1 MAGSEVDELFEV
13 RNNFYLTNYAVAIQ
27 EANTLSDQFLTS
39 EVNKIERD
47 TFLYRSYISQRNY
60 KIVLDEIDP
69 HKAPL
74 ALQAVRTIALYLSN
88 SIENREIVLDS
99 LKTWMGESSSASN
112 PTLLLIYGTV
122 LSLEGNI
129 EEAMRAVHSS
139 HSLEGIALLVQLY
152 IKINRVD
159 LAEKSLKDMQKL
171 DDDATLTQ
179 LATAW
184 VCIAQGGNKFIEA
197 FNIYQDLI
205 EKYST
210 TSALLNGTAVCNLHM
225 KKYAEAEKALNEA
238 LEKQPNDPD
247 TLVNL
252 IVVCHHLRKSPQV
265 FERYLKILR
274 SVAPQHGYVTEL
286 DRFNTK
292 FDEITKRWELQAQ
305 Q

>member
-1 MAGSEVDELFEV
+1 
-13 RNNFYLTNYAVAIQ
+13 
-27 EANTLSDQFLTS
+27 
-39 EVNKIERD
+39 
-47 TFLYRSYISQRNY
+47 
-60 KIVLDEIDP
+60 
-69 HKAPL
+69 
-74 ALQAVRTIALYLSN
+74 
-88 SIENREIVLDS
+88 
-99 LKTWMGESSSASN
+99 
-112 PTLLLIYGTV
+112 LL
-122 LSLEGNI
+122 
-129 EEAMRAVHSS
+129 
-139 HSLEGIALLVQLY
+139 
-152 IKINRVD
+152 
-159 LAEKSLKDMQKL
+159 
-171 DDDATLTQ
+171 
-179 LATAW
+179 TAW

-210 TSALLNGTAVCNLHM
+210 TAPLLNGTAVCNLHM

-292 FDEITKRWELQAQ
+292 FDEIAKRWELQAQ